1 MEETPCPGT
10 VCLLNWKRVT
20 SLICTHLPQL
30 PDRLVMRM
38 GRSKGC
44 YKDGGLGERIFGKVS
59 LINHNMV
66 LLINCYPINYTCCV
80 LSRFSR
86 VRLFATL
93 WTVAYQAPLS
103 MGFSGQEYWS
113 G

>member
-1 MEETPCPGT
+1 
-10 VCLLNWKRVT
+10 
-20 SLICTHLPQL
+20 
-30 PDRLVMRM
+30 MRM

-44 YKDGGLGERIFGKVS
+44 YKDGGLSERVFGKVS

-86 VRLFATL
+86 V
-93 WTVAYQAPLS
+93 
-103 MGFSGQEYWS
+103 
-113 G
+113 